1 MWGLVCLLALVTC
14 FAILLQLKQ
23 GFLYLPAGKNFN
35 LKLRARSHGDGSKLP
50 RERSAQHVT
59 QARELL

>member
-35 LKLRARSHGDGSKLP
+35 LKLPQRLP
-50 RERSAQHVT
+50 YAYGKR
-59 QARELL
+59 